1 MKKDPHRDPL
11 DELLRRWAARH
22 APAEADAEPLRHRIG
37 QALRDDAFLDL
48 PPAAPPRRRAWAWA
62 LGFALGAAVTL
73 AVLVTLHTREGQ
85 HPHGTVA
92 GSPAN
97 GVPASNTATSNRSA
111 SDLPQSVFI
120 GQSELAE
127 KAKLLAGMQE
137 LFAGR
142 LAWVGEAGREVQV
155 GLLPDAVS
163 GGRESRPLTVR
174 VVVLARTNGDS
185 AWRPIWQADV
195 IAQNDELVDLP
206 AESTRDGSLQLW
218 MHALPNGAIAVN
230 ANLALKGA
238 ACVRSAF
245 SGIQQ
250 TGVPQRVFDSQTDGT
265 EYQVYQTVAPLQVKS
280 SS

>member
-1 MKKDPHRDPL
+1 M
-11 DELLRRWAARH
+11 
-22 APAEADAEPLRHRIG
+22 
-37 QALRDDAFLDL
+37 
-48 PPAAPPRRRAWAWA
+48 
-62 LGFALGAAVTL
+62 GFALGAAVTL

-218 MHALPNGAIAVN
+218 MHALPDGAIAVD

-250 TGVPQRVFDSQTDGT
+250 TGVPQRVFDSQTDGA
-265 EYQVYQTVAPLQVKS
+265 EYEVYQTVAPLQVKS